1 MDNLS
6 HPINITELAT
16 INEYIGCYEK
26 TMTFELVCKDYGYDC
41 DFVATGEDGEYVM
54 REFGKHT
61 DDEHGLWYSEESLK
75 QLFQNKYNKK

>member
-1 MDNLS
+1 MK
-6 HPINITELAT
+6 ELMA
-16 INEYIGCYEK
+16 
-26 TMTFELVCKDYGYDC
+26 FELVCKDYGYDC